1 MKPVVLIKF
10 FYLPF
15 ILMFFFIIAM
25 ALSIY
30 NVFNKGYESE
40 LATWKTL
47 LHEQQKITHLTTL
60 LDLRNQLKL
69 DLGDVLHGE
78 PSLKE
83 IKTKFD
89 KLTAL
94 RQRIVEQSG
103 NLEHLA
109 TSGTEVLLLNKHRD
123 ALEEG
128 LAKQFYFQSLILDF
142 GLQNDAVKYFN
153 DEVRPSQDYADS
165 FLTDYFQLIRD
176 RVKVLQ
182 QHYALDHEQTK
193 KQFNREM
200 FIAVLVLLLLVALVT
215 WFVGRVRKKFE
226 QYAALLEKE
235 VRARTLDL
243 ELSKNQLAQSVSELK
258 SVLDSAPDG
267 IFQVDRYGK
276 IHSANLACESVFGY
290 KQSELIGQS
299 IFMLMPEQL
308 RAFHKRK
315 LRNFNIKD
323 QEKILQMGGDGR
335 VQGRHKSGRTFALR
349 IALGEIDSHGF
360 SGFTVIV
367 RDIDHFV
374 KLDLENKNQKA
385 LLDTLWHA
393 NNQFM
398 IYKDIAEV
406 ADYLLGK
413 LLKIT
418 RSQYGF
424 IGEVLFDEKNN
435 PYLKTHAVT
444 HILSDKNLHVIEAQ
458 KAGHFNELR
467 DLDTLLGEGLKNKSI
482 IISNDP
488 AKHNRVL
495 GLPEGPHTLN
505 TFIAIP
511 VFQGTKLVGFYGL
524 ANRLGGYSSEDV
536 KFLTPFTQNYG
547 VIIQFKRM
555 QSEQAR
561 LNDEL
566 IQQISEA
573 EHANQAK
580 SEFLSSMSHEL
591 RTPLNAVLGYTQLMM
606 TGKELTEMQAD
617 SLNEISVAG
626 KHLLSLINDVL
637 DLAKIEAGH
646 IDLVTEKFDLSKLLK
661 ECEGSILPMATE
673 KQISLKFNTAEA
685 ISVIGDRVRLKQ
697 VILNLLSNAIKYNKE
712 AGQVEVVVKSD
723 GNLIKISILDTG
735 VGISE
740 EKRENLF
747 LPFNRLGYEGSAVE
761 GTGIGLSIT
770 KNLMEL
776 MGGKIEY
783 FARPSGGSNF
793 TISLVADSGQSVLSD
808 KGPDLSSLLRCH
820 SKSESEIKRVL
831 YVEDNPSNLKLMQAI
846 FEHFPA
852 IEFVHATTPSTSLKL
867 AESGRFDLILLDINL
882 PEMNGY
888 ELAEKLKNIQ
898 HLKHTLFFAVTANVF
913 VSDRKKAD
921 SSGFNEFVPKP
932 IDVAGFT
939 ALLEKY
945 ELI

>member
-1 MKPVVLIKF
+1 M
-10 FYLPF
+10 
-15 ILMFFFIIAM
+15 
-25 ALSIY
+25 SIY

-40 LATWKTL
+40 LAAWKTL
-47 LHEQQKITHLTTL
+47 LHEQQKITHLTSL

-69 DLGDVLHGE
+69 NLGDMLVGE
-78 PSLKE
+78 PSQKD
-83 IKTKFD
+83 INAKFNQ
-89 KLTAL
+89 LPAL
-94 RQRIVEQSG
+94 RQQIVEQSS
-103 NLEHLA
+103 NLERLA
-109 TSGTEVLLLNKHRD
+109 ASGAEIMLLHKHRE
-123 ALEEG
+123 ALEDG
-128 LAKQFYFQSLILDF
+128 LAKQFFFQSLIQDF
-142 GLQNDAVKYFN
+142 GLQNDAVEYFN
-153 DEVRPSQDYADS
+153 TEVRPAQDFADS
-165 FLTDYFQLIRD
+165 LLSNYFQLVTE

-182 QHYALDHEQTK
+182 QHYAHDHGQTK
-193 KQFNREM
+193 QQFNRGM
-200 FIAVLVLLLLVALVT
+200 LVAVLALLLLVGLVT

-226 QYAALLEKE
+226 QHTTSLEKE

-243 ELSKNQLAQSVSELK
+243 ERSKNQAAQSVMELK

-290 KQSELIGQS
+290 KQDELIGQS
-299 IFMLMPEQL
+299 IFMLVSEQL
-308 RAFHKRK
+308 TAFHKRK
-315 LRNFNIKD
+315 LRNFTIKD
-323 QEKILQMGGDGR
+323 QEKVLQMGAGGR

-349 IALGEIDSHGF
+349 IALGKIDSQSF
-360 SGFTVIV
+360 SGFTLIV
-367 RDIDHFV
+367 RDIDKFV

-398 IYKDIAEV
+398 INKNIVEV

-444 HILSDKNLHVIEAQ
+444 SILSDKSLHVIDAQ
-458 KAGHFNELR
+458 EVDHVNELR
-467 DLDTLLGEGLKNKSI
+467 ALDTLLGEGLKNKSI
-482 IISNDP
+482 IISNDS
-488 AKHNRVL
+488 ANHNRAP
-495 GLPEGPHTLN
+495 GLPESPPSLDA
-505 TFIAIP
+505 FIAIP
-511 VFQGTKLVGFYGL
+511 VFHGTKLVGFYGL
-524 ANRLGGYSSEDV
+524 ANKPGGYSSEDV
-536 KFLTPFTQNYG
+536 KFLTPFTQSYG

-566 IQQISEA
+566 ILKISET
-573 EHANQAK
+573 ERANQAK

-591 RTPLNAVLGYTQLMM
+591 RTPLNAVLGYTQLLM
-606 TGKELTEMQAD
+606 TSKQLTEMQAD

-637 DLAKIEAGH
+637 DLAKIEAGQVNLVMEKL
-646 IDLVTEKFDLSKLLK
+646 DLAKLLK
-661 ECEGSILPMATE
+661 ECEGSVLPMATE

-685 ISVIGDRVRLKQ
+685 LSVIGDRVRLKQ
-697 VILNLLSNAIKYNKE
+697 VILNLLSNAVKYNNE

-735 VGISE
+735 VGIAE
-740 EKRENLF
+740 DKREKLF
-747 LPFNRLGYEGSAVE
+747 QPFNRLGYEGSAVE

-776 MGGKIEY
+776 MGGNIEY

-793 TISLVADSGQSVLSD
+793 TISLMADAGQSVLSD
-808 KGPDLSSLLRCH
+808 KNPDLSSLSGSH
-820 SKSESEIKRVL
+820 SKPESEIKRVL

-846 FEHFPA
+846 FEHFPS

-888 ELAEKLKNIQ
+888 ELAEQLKNMP
-898 HLKHTLFFAVTANVF
+898 HLKHTLYFAVTANVF

-921 SSGFNEFVPKP
+921 SSGFNEFVSKP
-932 IDVAGFT
+932 IDIAGFT
-939 ALLEKY
+939 ALLDKY